1 MFPQHAY
8 EYVAIDQDH
17 HEICQS
23 LRNLNDRDLLNIGVT
38 LGLSYTT
45 LETMKNVPEEMV
57 AAWLNRRD
65 NVLSKSGEPTWAKLI
80 EALKEIGHTG
90 IAQDI
95 LKTKCGGSD
104 TTYHQQTA
112 DGAVAD
118 DSTTGVVYIE
128 NLIVMYSLNKILFSS
143 ASNNIFSRA
152 SPWPTRL
159 IAIGISPHVAN
170 STFNKVRSSGSFDH
184 AYYLNLYRSKPN
196 YESRNGIVNSYS

>member
-23 LRNLNDRDLLNIGVT
+23 LRNLNDRDLVKLGQA
-38 LGLSYTT
+38 LGLSYIT

-90 IAQDI
+90 IAQNI
-95 LKTKCGGSD
+95 LKTK
-104 TTYHQQTA
+104 
-112 DGAVAD
+112 
-118 DSTTGVVYIE
+118 VVVVIPHITNKQLME
-128 NLIVMYSLNKILFSS
+128 LLQLI
-143 ASNNIFSRA
+143 
-152 SPWPTRL
+152 RL
-159 IAIGISPHVAN
+159 QV
-170 STFNKVRSSGSFDH
+170 
-184 AYYLNLYRSKPN
+184 
-196 YESRNGIVNSYS
+196 